1 MALIRSATYKCYG
14 PGRWILKQGHL
25 STNMYLIVKGHVVIT
40 EDVRNSATKLMDN
53 TERCILKEKQSFG
66 ESAVVFNTF
75 RTNSVQSLSK
85 HFFIWILDNYIG
97 PKNSSLL

>member
-1 MALIRSATYKCYG
+1 MALIRRATYKCYG

-40 EDVRNSATKLMDN
+40 EDVKNSITKLMEN
-53 TERCILKEKQSFG
+53 TERCKLKEKQSFG
-66 ESAVVFNTF
+66 ESAVMFDTY

-85 HFFIWILDNYIG
+85 YFFFVDTQPLN
-97 PKNSSLL
+97 